1 MKSNIA
7 KIIIGILLLT
17 ACSGGEK
24 KKESGFQTACNKGT
38 MTHTTKLTD
47 AEMNAYAIQLPPE
60 IHFDVEK
67 SMKDGKL
74 IEAVKIIRG
83 CLDIDL
89 ASTKGITDRIKVRLN
104 L

>member
-1 MKSNIA
+1 MRNVIFIA
-7 KIIIGILLLT
+7 IVLVVT
-17 ACSGGEK
+17 AYSGGEK
-24 KKESGFQTACNKGT
+24 KKDSGLQTSCNKGA
-38 MTHTTKLTD
+38 MSHTTKLTD
-47 AEMNAYAIQLPPE
+47 LEMNAYAIQLPSE
-60 IHFDVEK
+60 IHADVEK

-89 ASTKGITDRIKVRLN
+89 ASTKGITDRIKLRLN

>member
-1 MKSNIA
+1 MISKVA
-7 KIIIGILLLT
+7 TVLIGILILT

-24 KKESGFQTACNKGT
+24 KKEPGIQTSCSKGN
-38 MTHTTKLTD
+38 MTHATKLTD
-47 AEMNAYAIQLPPE
+47 LEMSAYAIQLPPE
-60 IHFDVEK
+60 IHSDVEK

-89 ASTKGITDRIKVRLN
+89 ASTKGITDRIKIRLN

>member
-1 MKSNIA
+1 MKS
-7 KIIIGILLLT
+7 KIITFIGILILT
-17 ACSGGEK
+17 ACAGGEK
-24 KKESGFQTACNKGT
+24 KKESGFQTSCYKGA
-38 MTHTTKLTD
+38 MNHTTKLTD
-47 AEMNAYAIQLPPE
+47 AEMNAYAIQLPVE
-60 IHFDVEK
+60 IHADVEK
-67 SMKDGKL
+67 SMKDRKL

>member
-1 MKSNIA
+1 
-7 KIIIGILLLT
+7 
-17 ACSGGEK
+17 
-24 KKESGFQTACNKGT
+24 
-38 MTHTTKLTD
+38 
-47 AEMNAYAIQLPPE
+47 
-60 IHFDVEK
+60 
-67 SMKDGKL
+67 MKDRKL